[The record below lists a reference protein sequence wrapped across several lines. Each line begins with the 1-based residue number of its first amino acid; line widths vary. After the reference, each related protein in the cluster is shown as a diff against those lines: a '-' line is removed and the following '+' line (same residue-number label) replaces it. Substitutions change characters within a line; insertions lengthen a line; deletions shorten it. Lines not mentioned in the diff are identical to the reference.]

1 VTTSREEW
9 RRGWPVVLGAA
20 IGGGTGGALFFYIS
34 SLFIAGLS
42 AEFGWSRGEIARVY
56 AVAGLGALAAPLV
69 GLAVDRIG
77 FKPVAVVATLGLVAL
92 YITFALYRGP
102 LWLYVAL
109 SAFYGFFAVG
119 TAALVYTRPITSWF
133 DNSRGLALGVSTLG
147 VSVFAIITPP
157 ILSALMGSYGWRTGY
172 VALAALAG
180 GIGLPALILLVRS
193 RPKSVVADNA
203 AQHVEIGMIPSAAM
217 RTRPFWLLAM
227 ALAALN
233 GAGTGALSQLAPL
246 MQDKGLSLQLAAYAL
261 SAYAAGLIVGRLGC
275 GALLDRFPAAR
286 VAAAFT
292 LAPAF
297 GCLLIFAL
305 PVAPWLAFPA
315 ALLIGMQQGAET
327 DVLAYFV
334 SRLFGLRWYG
344 ATFGAILFVGYIGTI
359 AGILLFGQVH
369 DWTGNYD
376 AATLG
381 AAVAF
386 ALGALAFLLV
396 GQTNRS
402 T

>member
-1 VTTSREEW
+1 M
-9 RRGWPVVLGAA
+9 VLGAA